1 MTKVWIALFGLMLLV
16 GVAWADKPVVVVTGD
31 DAAVVGAVEKAMKG
45 KVTVVGESERE
56 RATAVVE
63 VTVTPTGKA
72 AKRAKK
78 LTATVT
84 VTQTADG
91 AEVGK
96 MVVKE
101 RKAKLPKTVGKQVW
115 KKVGKAVMNAK
126 RRVAADEPVAVA
138 EEPPAPA
145 PTPTPAPAAAPA
157 DPSAP
162 IVPSETRAEAR
173 VESKDAVRFLV
184 SVSERPFYR
193 RLRWNDDL
201 DDVLRRYDLAAN
213 AVGVSVSA
221 RPLASAKGLF
231 VGVDGELVVGVNGSR
246 TDDGMSYGT
255 SASELSAA
263 LGYSVRIA
271 RADVA
276 VSAAYGEQR
285 FAIDDEAMVQE
296 LVPDV
301 TYRWAR
307 GGLDA
312 AVPMG
317 KWTLL
322 VRGGWRHL
330 LGVGELEDWFPRQ
343 TGNGLDASV
352 GAAIGLTRWLG
363 AYARAEVR
371 HYFFAM
377 NPEPGDEN
385 IAGGAVDTFLGGSI
399 GLAVSIR

>member
-1 MTKVWIALFGLMLLV
+1 MRVWVALVGLMLLAS
-16 GVAWADKPVVVVTGD
+16 VAWAEKPVVVVTGD
-31 DAAVVGAVEKAMKG
+31 DAAVVGAVEKAMRG
-45 KVTVVGESERE
+45 KVTVVGEGERE
-56 RATAVVE
+56 RASAVVE

-72 AKRAKK
+72 AKKAKK
-78 LTATVT
+78 LTATVV

-96 MVVKE
+96 LVVKE

-115 KKVGKAVMNAK
+115 KKVGKAVMGA
-126 RRVAADEPVAVA
+126 RRKVTADEPVAAVV
-138 EEPPAPA
+138 EEAPPPAPLPEA
-145 PTPTPAPAAAPA
+145 PPASES
-157 DPSAP
+157 PSP
-162 IVPSETRAEAR
+162 IVLSEVRAEAR
-173 VESKDAVRFLV
+173 SESKDPAHARVLV
-184 SVSERPFYR
+184 AVSERPFYR

-213 AVGVSVSA
+213 AIGVTVTG
-221 RPLASAKGLF
+221 RPLRGVPGFF

-246 TDDGMSYGT
+246 TNDGMSYGT
-255 SASELSAA
+255 SASELS
-263 LGYSVRIA
+263 LGVGYGLRIGG
-271 RADVA
+271 ADVA
-276 VSAAYGEQR
+276 LSAAYGEQR
-285 FAIDDEAMVQE
+285 FSIDDEARTQE

-377 NPEPGDEN
+377 NPEPGDAN
-385 IAGGAVDTFLGGSI
+385 VAGGAVDSFLGGAL
-399 GLAVSIR
+399 GLAVSFR